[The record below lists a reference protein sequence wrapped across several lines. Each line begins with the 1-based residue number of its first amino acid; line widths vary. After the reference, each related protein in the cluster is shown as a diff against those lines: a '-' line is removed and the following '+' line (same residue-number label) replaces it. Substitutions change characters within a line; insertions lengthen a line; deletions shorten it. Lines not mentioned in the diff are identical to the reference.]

1 MKKIIIDIDP
11 YTFTGSALVI
21 GLVLVN
27 ELSPNEQG
35 SVGNWLQLVGLVM
48 QTYASQVTTL
58 EGDNTDNSSNDI
70 GTLKD
75 AVDKISKELEKI
87 KKE

>member
-58 EGDNTDNSSNDI
+58 EGNNTDNSSNDI
-70 GTLKD
+70 DTLKD

>member
-58 EGDNTDNSSNDI
+58 EANNTDNSSNDI
-70 GTLKD
+70 DTLKD

>member
-58 EGDNTDNSSNDI
+58 EGDSTDNSSNDI
-70 GTLKD
+70 DTLKD

>member
-1 MKKIIIDIDP
+1 MKKIMIDIDP

-70 GTLKD
+70 DTLKD

>member
-58 EGDNTDNSSNDI
+58 EGDNTDNYSNDI
-70 GTLKD
+70 DTLKD

>member
-70 GTLKD
+70 DTLKD

>member
-1 MKKIIIDIDP
+1 MKKVIIDIDP

-70 GTLKD
+70 DTLKD

>member
-58 EGDNTDNSSNDI
+58 EGDNIDNSSNDI
-70 GTLKD
+70 DTLKD